1 MNTDKNTD
9 RSKQPRPSS
18 RELSEEELYCV
29 TGGRVGGGPIML
41 NPQPLPP

>member
-1 MNTDKNTD
+1 MNTDKKTD
-9 RSKQPRPSS
+9 RSKQPQPSGH
-18 RELSEEELYCV
+18 ELSEQELYCV